1 MHRCIDEG
9 HNVNTLDSNNNT
21 ALHWAC
27 WFGNADVAKDL
38 VAKSA
43 LLYPANSIG
52 EQPVHFC
59 AKSDKLN
66 CLAVL
71 HAADPRI
78 VLVRDEDGFS
88 AMHHC
93 AQKDAIGT
101 MEWLYLNGAPLNQ
114 TDNYGFAPLHW
125 AVYSGSHRASQWLV
139 SSGARTDIYDHEN
152 CSFLHWIAIKGKG
165 HILEMFHKVFP
176 HTLMDIKMYRVK
188 DKSQSCTVS
197 QLAKHHRSFALKLW
211 FFEFCLAKFGRLPP
225 DTLFVCPAM
234 TYVAMN
240 LLNCFFTQ
248 FFWGYFKSIDAL
260 SLEMSYIFMVQFFC
274 QIFSCFMWYKT
285 VAGESGHLQMMKTYN
300 SDTDAAED
308 AVLAAEQDMDTDP
321 ACEDKRIQCCETIA
335 ELARCRKICSRKFS
349 GI

>member
-1 MHRCIDEG
+1 
-9 HNVNTLDSNNNT
+9 
-21 ALHWAC
+21 
-27 WFGNADVAKDL
+27 DL
-38 VAKSA
+38 VAKGA

-71 HAADPRI
+71 HAADPRV

-125 AVYSGSHRASQWLV
+125 AVYSGAHRASQWLV

-176 HTLMDIKMYRVK
+176 HTLTDLKMYRVK
-188 DKSQSCTVS
+188 DKSQNCTVS
-197 QLAKHHRSFALKLW
+197 QLAKHNRFFSAKLW
-211 FFEFCLAKFGRLPP
+211 FFEFCLSTFGRLPP
-225 DTLFVCPAM
+225 DSLFVCPAM

-240 LLNCFFTQ
+240 LLNVFFVR
-248 FFWGYFKSIDAL
+248 FFWTYFTSIDSL
-260 SLEMSYIFMVQFFC
+260 SLEVSYIFLCQVFA
-274 QIFSCFMWYKT
+274 QIFSCTMWYRT
-285 VAGESGHLQMMKTYN
+285 VTNHSGHLDMMK
-300 SDTDAAED
+300 SSSAAQDAAEQ
-308 AVLAAEQDMDTDP
+308 AVLAAELGMDSDP
-321 ACEDKRIQCCETIA
+321 QNEEKRIKT
-335 ELARCRKICSRKFS
+335 
-349 GI
+349 